1 VAILRLKVKKVHV
14 GQGFEF
20 LNFELLFLCYNIKI
34 MEDSVKVILKKLDEI
49 DSRLK
54 SIEGVKTASVTTQRV
69 SETKDAKIERDPL
82 FSRALEMMDKFDEMS
97 SKQLVEALKIDL
109 KRAETILDQLETAGL
124 GTCYMK
130 EV

>member
-1 VAILRLKVKKVHV
+1 
-14 GQGFEF
+14 
-20 LNFELLFLCYNIKI
+20 

-54 SIEGVKTASVTTQRV
+54 SIEGGGPV
-69 SETKDAKIERDPL
+69 SEAKEAKIERDPF
-82 FSRALEMMDKFDEMS
+82 FSKALEMMDKFDEMS
-97 SKQLVEALKIDL
+97 SKQLMEALKIDQ
-109 KRAETILDQLETAGL
+109 KRADSILDQLETAGL

>member
-1 VAILRLKVKKVHV
+1 
-14 GQGFEF
+14 
-20 LNFELLFLCYNIKI
+20 

-54 SIEGVKTASVTTQRV
+54 SIEGVKTATVTTQRV
-69 SETKDAKIERDPL
+69 TDAKEAKVERDPL
-82 FSRALEMMDKFDEMS
+82 FGKALEMMDKFDELS
-97 SKQLVEALKIDL
+97 SKQLSEALKIDT
-109 KRAETILDQLETAGL
+109 KRSDTILDQLESAGL

>member
-1 VAILRLKVKKVHV
+1 MILFNH
-14 GQGFEF
+14 
-20 LNFELLFLCYNIKI
+20 LNI
-34 MEDSVKVILKKLDEI
+34 VKVILKKLDEI

-82 FSRALEMMDKFDEMS
+82 FGRALEMMDKFDEMS

>member
-1 VAILRLKVKKVHV
+1 
-14 GQGFEF
+14 
-20 LNFELLFLCYNIKI
+20 

-54 SIEGVKTASVTTQRV
+54 SIEGVKVATVTTQRV
-69 SETKDAKIERDPL
+69 SEAKEAKIERDPL
-82 FSRALEMMDKFDEMS
+82 FSKALEMMDKFDEMS
-97 SKQLVEALKIDL
+97 SKQLQDSLKIDV
-109 KRAETILDQLETAGL
+109 KRANSILDQLETAGL

>member
-1 VAILRLKVKKVHV
+1 
-14 GQGFEF
+14 
-20 LNFELLFLCYNIKI
+20 

-54 SIEGVKTASVTTQRV
+54 SIEGVKVATVTTQRV
-69 SETKDAKIERDPL
+69 SEAKEAKIERDPL
-82 FSRALEMMDKFDEMS
+82 FSKALEMMDKFDEMS
-97 SKQLVEALKIDL
+97 SKQLVDTLKIDQ
-109 KRAETILDQLETAGL
+109 KRADTILDQLETAGL